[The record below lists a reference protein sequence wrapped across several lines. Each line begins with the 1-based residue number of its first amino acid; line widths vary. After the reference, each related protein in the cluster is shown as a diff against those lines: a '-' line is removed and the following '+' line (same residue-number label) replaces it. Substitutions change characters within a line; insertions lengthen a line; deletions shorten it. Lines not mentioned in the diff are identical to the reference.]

1 MLSEGYCVCSAMKEL
16 PVRKHLRLKG
26 FDYSHNGIYYITI
39 CVKDRHELLG
49 KIVEHDTLITPYVQL
64 SDYGTIVDKY
74 INNITLKETG
84 VFVDRYVIMPNHIH
98 LLIILNLNE
107 NNKIKVSRQNEN
119 DKMRM
124 SRQNENGKMMV
135 LRQNEN
141 GAMRASRP
149 TNAVIPNI
157 IRSLKKMVSRELG
170 FSIWQTSYY
179 DHIIRNEA
187 EYQRISQYIDEN
199 PERWAEDE
207 FYQGL

>member
-1 MLSEGYCVCSAMKEL
+1 MKEL

-26 FDYSHNGIYYITI
+26 YDYGNNGIYYITI

-49 KIVEHDTLITPYVQL
+49 KIVGRDALIAPFVQL

-74 INNITLKETG
+74 INNITLKEIG
-84 VFVDRYVIMPNHIH
+84 VFVDKYVIMPNHIH
-98 LLIILNLNE
+98 LLIILN
-107 NNKIKVSRQNEN
+107 RNEN
-119 DKMRM
+119 DKMRA
-124 SRQNENGKMMV
+124 SRQNENGAMGVPRQNENGAMRASRQNENGV
-135 LRQNEN
+135 MGVPRQNEN

-170 FSIWQTSYY
+170 FSIWQTSYH

-187 EYQRISQYIDEN
+187 EYQRISQYIDKN